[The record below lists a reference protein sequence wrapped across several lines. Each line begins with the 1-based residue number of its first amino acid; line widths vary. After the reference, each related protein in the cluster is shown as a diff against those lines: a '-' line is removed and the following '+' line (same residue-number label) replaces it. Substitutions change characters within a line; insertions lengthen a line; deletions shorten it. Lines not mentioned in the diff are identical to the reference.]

1 MQKCILIVWLMSFP
15 VWAQNA
21 PTTVRNP
28 YPNYWCRDLPQHVRH
43 SPIAVPCPS
52 RPQPQP
58 VLQPSPNDPT
68 LDIQKRTTEL
78 TK

>member
-1 MQKCILIVWLMSFP
+1 MKIILALLSVISFEA
-15 VWAQNA
+15 VAQNA
-21 PTTVRNP
+21 PATIRNP
-28 YPNYWCRDLPQHVRH
+28 YPNYWCRDLPQHIRH

-58 VLQPSPNDPT
+58 VLQPSPNDPP